1 MARKIVRIDAAA
13 LAAAGA
19 SSVLALEARALG
31 GTVALARGEQPAGE
45 VMAVTAAETA
55 DRKPRVDGVVGLV
68 RVEGPLAQRAIAD
81 LCGYV
86 DGYDAIEARL
96 SLALESEAAGVLMV
110 IDSPGGDVA
119 GLEESVRRMRAA
131 ADKSGKRVVAYVDE
145 LAASAAYWIASG
157 VADEVVVPASG
168 HVGSIGCIGAMVD
181 LTAAAEKD
189 GAKWT
194 VVRDPAG
201 KAAGHPY
208 GPVADVAEERLRGE
222 VKAAATR
229 FYKAV
234 SKRRGMST
242 STIRKM
248 DGALFSGREAVD
260 AGLADRVGTLEDAA
274 RAAIAPRKKDD
285 GRKGAA
291 QHGDKDMKLHAMV
304 CAALGLDADTSD
316 ADAVEAF
323 ESAKKDIL
331 TATGAKSLAAVAGKV
346 DALKERTEAL
356 VEKANEA
363 DALRAELAAS
373 KRAEADALKAAEV
386 KRIVQMGV
394 DARRIRPAKREEMT
408 EKGMKHGADWLQSV
422 VDELP
427 VLVGAEPPPVAA
439 KTGAEA
445 EGELSPRVAERAK
458 AKGVDP
464 EKVVALRNKMTNRA
478 AAQG

>member
-1 MARKIVRIDAAA
+1 MRKLVRIDAAA

-19 SSVLALEARALG
+19 SSVLALDARALG
-31 GTVALARGEQPAGE
+31 GAVALARGEQPAGE
-45 VMAVTAAETA
+45 VFAVEGASSTAQRPA
-55 DRKPRVDGVVGLV
+55 VVGMV

-96 SLALESEAAGVLMV
+96 SLALESDVDGVLMV

-131 ADKSGKRVVAYVDE
+131 ADKSGKRIVAYVDE

-157 VADEVVVPASG
+157 VADEVVVPAAG

-181 LTAAAEKD
+181 LTGAAEKD

-222 VKAAATR
+222 VKAAASR

-234 SKRRGMST
+234 SKRRGMTT
-242 STIRKM
+242 SAVRKM
-248 DGALFSGREAVD
+248 NGALFSGADAV
-260 AGLADRVGTLEDAA
+260 ANGLADRVGTLEAAA
-274 RAAIAPRKKDD
+274 RAAIAPRKKDE
-285 GRKGAA
+285 RRNKAA
-291 QHGDKDMKLHAMV
+291 DERTENMKLLAAV
-304 CAALGLDADTSD
+304 CAKLGLEADTSE
-316 ADAVEAF
+316 ADAIEAL
-323 ESAKKDIL
+323 EATTKDIL
-331 TATGAKSLAAVAGKV
+331 TSTGAKRLDAVAGKV
-346 DALKERTEAL
+346 DALKERTSAL
-356 VEKANEA
+356 AEQAAEVET
-363 DALRAELAAS
+363 LRSELAAS
-373 KRAEADALKAAEV
+373 KRAEADALKSAEV

-394 DARRIRPAKREEMT
+394 DARKISPAKREAML

-427 VLVGAEPPPVAA
+427 VLVGAEPPPVPA
-439 KTGAEA
+439 KTGANDEP
-445 EGELSPRVAERAK
+445 ELSPRVAAK
-458 AKGVDP
+458 ARAKGVDP
-464 EKVVALRNKMTNRA
+464 EKVVALRNTMTNRA